1 MYNLL
6 RFIKINHFTI
16 LFILVQAFSVFLLL
30 SNNTF
35 QQTKFNKFIMEYTS
49 IIYQYK
55 NMVFSYINLKKE
67 NEYLVNENAKL
78 YSILLKKDNSNK
90 VMMSNQEKFSYEPA
104 KVLNN
109 SINKR
114 NNYITVNKGIKNG
127 IKKGMGVITNNGVI
141 GIVHSVS
148 ENYSIIISLLN
159 RKSSLSVKLK
169 KNNHNGILKW
179 NGYDY
184 RTTNITN
191 FPSHIK
197 INKGDTIITNSH
209 STIFPE
215 KINIGEILS
224 FEKDEKG
231 YFDVKVKL
239 FEDFNQINYVYIIFN
254 TNAKEQEEL
263 EKQYK

>member
-16 LFILVQAFSVFLLL
+16 LFILVQTFSVFLLV

-114 NNYITVNKGIKNG
+114 NNYITVNKGIKDG